1 MILRRSHSGTL
12 NESTIVGVADLE
24 VGGPELWISDRWV
37 TRDEADDVY
46 PGSGP
51 LNGGKTLRPALVYI
65 DGVSSTELIYHKIIC
80 CGLKHEGMMN
90 NVIMIYR
97 LVWPRLI

>member
-1 MILRRSHSGTL
+1 MDLGSVVTGTRK
-12 NESTIVGVADLE
+12 TMF
-24 VGGPELWISDRWV
+24 
-37 TRDEADDVY
+37 Y

-51 LNGGKTLRPALVYI
+51 LDGGKTLHPALVYI
-65 DGVSSTELIYHKIIC
+65 DGVSSTELIYREIIC